1 MNHQARIAAPFATLG
16 IFCDGDAVTGIE
28 FLQLGAPALAPKNA
42 PAETACKAL
51 ASYFQDPSVIFALPA
66 IKTSGTAFQQKVWA
80 EILRIPPGQTLT
92 YKALAERI
100 GSGPRPVANACG
112 ANPIP
117 VLIPCHRVVASDGL
131 GGFMQGRSSDSLA
144 IKRWLLAHEGAI

>member
-1 MNHQARIAAPFATLG
+1 MNHQARISAPFATLG
-16 IFCDGDAVTGIE
+16 IFCDGESVTGIE
-28 FLQLGAPALAPKNA
+28 FLPPGAPALAPKTA
-42 PAETACKAL
+42 IAEAAYKVL
-51 ASYFQDPSVIFALPA
+51 ESYLQDPKQALKLPPL
-66 IKTSGTAFQQKVWA
+66 KSYGTPFQQRVWA
-80 EILRIPPGQTLT
+80 EMLRIPPGQTLT

-131 GGFMQGRSSDSLA
+131 GGFMQGRGSDALA
-144 IKRWLLAHEGAI
+144 IKRWLLKHEDAI